1 MKQYLVARPE
11 TIRSI
16 LQEGK
21 LPEALPNYLKDHQLY
36 FFDSPQEAAIN
47 SSTLLHQTFIV
58 QLDFGDNNI
67 SDRSNYSPDHKK
79 RARSD
84 TGVIFSASSD
94 VLVGK
99 NTHLPV
105 SAVEQV
111 ICYSDRGKS
120 LLINLLKKSRL
131 PSIMVDASLFSAS
144 NTPVANS
151 SSPSITVDD
160 PKIKRTKTG
169 LSSSSSSLFSVRSP
183 TKSPGGTINTD
194 RVIQRLST
202 PAEHITLLKQALV
215 KARKSLL
222 ITSYDISHQALV
234 QINFYTELEQ
244 TLARGVKVYIYFND
258 VKGADTQALSI
269 LRGFPNVMCEE
280 AFTHSKFLCVDKQWV
295 SIGSFNWLSSVRK
308 RSTDTQSEASLVSYH
323 KALNHDLLDDIWK
336 HLRFYRNIQFEN
348 YRAVRTFERS
358 EDNYT
363 TATYELDQQSE
374 LEYIPSLDQH
384 CGFLQ
389 EMLETAKRKIIIC
402 SPFLSM
408 RQILTDIDKTQLRT
422 LSNRGVSLFIV
433 TSSQNHDYPRLAS
446 YITKINSDCI
456 HIIDH
461 SNFHLK
467 TLIVDDEV
475 ITEGSFN
482 WLSAV
487 RDEESEFHNHE
498 ATLLVRGS
506 AASALIQQ
514 FYDSPIGQKILGCQA
529 QNSTGMPDITPPQA
543 TDYNP
548 GSCTML

>member
-1 MKQYLVARPE
+1 MKKYVVARPE
-11 TIRSI
+11 TICSI

-21 LPEALPNYLKDHQLY
+21 LPETLPNYLKDHQLY
-36 FFDSPQEAAIN
+36 YFDSPQEAAIN
-47 SSTLLHQTFIV
+47 SSTQLHQTFIV
-58 QLDFGDNNI
+58 QLNLDVDNT
-67 SDRSNYSPDHKK
+67 SAKSSYSSDHKK
-79 RARSD
+79 RVRSND
-84 TGVIFSASSD
+84 TGMMFSASSNMPF
-94 VLVGK
+94 GK
-99 NTHLPV
+99 NARLSV
-105 SAVEQV
+105 NAIEQV

-120 LLINLLKKSRL
+120 LLINLIRKSRL
-131 PSIMVDASLFSAS
+131 PSIIVDASLFTAS
-144 NTPVANS
+144 NTPVVDS
-151 SSPSITVDD
+151 RSPSITVDA
-160 PKIKRTKTG
+160 PKTKRTKTD
-169 LSSSSSSLFSVRSP
+169 LSASSSSLFSVRSP
-183 TKSPGGTINTD
+183 AKGPGDTSL
-194 RVIQRLST
+194 IQRLST
-202 PAEHITLLKQALV
+202 PAEHITLLKQALLQ
-215 KARKSLL
+215 ARKSLL

-258 VKGADTQALSI
+258 IKGADTQALSI
-269 LRGFPNVMCEE
+269 LRGFPNVLCEE

-295 SIGSFNWLSSVRK
+295 SIGSFNWLSFVRQ

-323 KALNHDLLDDIWK
+323 KTLNNDLLDDIWK

-408 RQILTDIDKTQLRT
+408 RQFLANIDEALLRT
-422 LSNRGVSLFIV
+422 FSNRGVRLFIV
-433 TSSQNHDYPRLAS
+433 TSSQNYDYPRLTS
-446 YITKINSDCI
+446 YLNKINSSFI
-456 HIIDH
+456 HMIDH

-506 AASALIQQ
+506 AANALIQQ
-514 FYDSPIGQKILGCQA
+514 FYDSPIGQKVLGCQA
-529 QNSTGMPDITPPQA
+529 KNSAGISDSALPQA
-543 TDYNP
+543 IDYNP
-548 GSCTML
+548 AACRMLRK